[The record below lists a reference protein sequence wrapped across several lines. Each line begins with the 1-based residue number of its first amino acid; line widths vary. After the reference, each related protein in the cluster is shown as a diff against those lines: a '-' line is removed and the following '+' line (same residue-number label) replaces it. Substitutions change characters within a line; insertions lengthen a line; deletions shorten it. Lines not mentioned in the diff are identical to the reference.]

1 MHGANIILKK
11 ISSKTLKSSDI
22 FIFLKQLEED
32 IRQGKANASRDD
44 IQWFQIYGFLLKKL
58 ETAIAGNPSDMRA
71 SDWRTW
77 VDDFGKLNYVVAE
90 MEENNIVTA
99 VSWYIPDIAV
109 FDIVNRNNYRDYV
122 YCRVSNHL
130 EKIYL
135 PED

>member
-1 MHGANIILKK
+1 
-11 ISSKTLKSSDI
+11 
-22 FIFLKQLEED
+22 
-32 IRQGKANASRDD
+32 
-44 IQWFQIYGFLLKKL
+44 
-58 ETAIAGNPSDMRA
+58 MRA